1 MNCFYVSFIYQND
14 NIMKKIKYIIIIG
27 ITTILSIL
35 LWSTCNAGFSIRTY
49 EDSGFYYDYN
59 HNWQNI
65 DDPNTNI
72 DIMIRDEAITNDN
85 NAFQQFLEIFQLR
98 HKDWY
103 TQNWPDKAIY
113 YIKWI
118 INMLLS
124 LTAFVSLVLVI
135 FAFYL
140 VFFSKEDTGLTKAKQ
155 ILKWVALALAV
166 MWLSW
171 FIVSLFF
178 WIERW
183 TTAEQNWSSI
193 ITSQATNQTP
203 MVAAPESSFPY
214 K

>member
-1 MNCFYVSFIYQND
+1 M
-14 NIMKKIKYIIIIG
+14 MKKIKNIIIIG

-35 LWSTCNAGFSIRTY
+35 LWSACNAGFSIWTY

-59 HNWQNI
+59 HDWQNI

-72 DIMIRDEAITNDN
+72 DIMIRNEAITNN
-85 NAFQQFLEIFQLR
+85 QNAFQKFLEMFQLS

-140 VFFSKEDTGLTKAKQ
+140 IFFSKDDTGLTKAKE

-178 WIERW
+178 WIERG
-183 TTAEQNWSSI
+183 TTTEQNWSTI
-193 ITSQATNQTP
+193 ISSQSTNGTP
-203 MVAAPESSFPY
+203 MVETPRSPLPY
-214 K
+214 